1 MSYILDALRRAD
13 AERERGAVPGLHSHT
28 VPLGDE
34 PDAAPR
40 RVPWLSITIGAVVG
54 IVGLLLWRSLAT
66 DPEPQPAPMPSRV
79 APEAATRADA
89 QTPAPSVTASGS
101 PPPPAPIAVARQPPS
116 LRSTAPPSPRPAAP
130 PVSPAPAAD
139 AAPAAPAQA
148 RAEQRTD
155 RADTSGAAAV
165 APSST
170 TTASGKGAAA
180 TAVVRRDQLPEDV
193 KRNLP
198 PLAVGGSM
206 YSPEPAKRMLI
217 LNGQLVREGEKVG
230 PDVVLESIRLRS
242 AILRYKEQRFEI
254 TY

>member
-40 RVPWLSITIGAVVG
+40 RIPWLSITIGAVIG
-54 IVGLLLWRSLAT
+54 IAGLLLWRSLAT
-66 DPEPQPAPMPSRV
+66 DPEPQPASPPSRA
-79 APEAATRADA
+79 APPATSRTEA
-89 QTPAPSVTASGS
+89 QTPVPAAAASL
-101 PPPPAPIAVARQPPS
+101 PQPAPIAVARQPPS
-116 LRSTAPPSPRPAAP
+116 SRSTAAPTPRPAPP
-130 PVSPAPAAD
+130 PVSPAPPTD
-139 AAPAAPAQA
+139 ATPAAPAEA
-148 RAEQRTD
+148 RAEQGRE
-155 RADTSGAAAV
+155 RADTPSAAPV
-165 APSST
+165 APSGNV
-170 TTASGKGAAA
+170 ASGKGAEAA
-180 TAVVRRDQLPEDV
+180 AVVRRDQLPEDV

-206 YSPEPAKRMLI
+206 YSPEAAKRMLI
-217 LNGQLVREGEKVG
+217 LNGQLVREGEKVA